1 MKKRTVQSRIVTIR
15 VYGWAKNGH
24 AVKVSTELHL
34 DVKLPLI
41 GRKRITIQVSKQ
53 LHYITFSYYYYY
65 YHRRC
70 VRPILVSS
78 LL

>member
-1 MKKRTVQSRIVTIR
+1 MKKRTVQNRTVTIR
-15 VYGWAKNGH
+15 AYGWAKSGH

-53 LHYITFSYYYYY
+53 INNIYI
-65 YHRRC
+65 
-70 VRPILVSS
+70 
-78 LL
+78 LLL